1 MGEGGNPG
9 SGLASEQRSKS
20 SQVRLRGTEG
30 GSHKLQSVRRGEG
43 KLGHRTQKH
52 TRQVNIKHEKQTR
65 KHLGKKKNHN
75 NSESVSHGVGH
86 SKTHT
91 PTEAI
96 TKHVKIIYRYYE
108 SSRLTHEITF

>member
-1 MGEGGNPG
+1 MLPSKRNERERTMGEGGNPG

-65 KHLGKKKNHN
+65 KHLGKKKITIILK
-75 NSESVSHGVGH
+75 VS
-86 SKTHT
+86 
-91 PTEAI
+91 PME
-96 TKHVKIIYRYYE
+96 
-108 SSRLTHEITF
+108 